1 MEDFLQQLNPQQ
13 LAAVKYDDGPSLVIA
28 GAGSGKTRVL
38 TNKIMYLVKNG
49 HDPRRIMALTFTN
62 KAANEMRE
70 RIAGL
75 IGLVEASKLWMG
87 TFHSV
92 FLRIL
97 HSNAE
102 RICFTPN
109 FTIYDTSDSKSLIKT
124 VIKDMQ
130 LDEKDYPANVVA
142 SIISRAKNSL
152 VSPTDYMRDT
162 ALVSRDNAVKR
173 PMVGEIYSKY
183 WSRCRAANAMDFDD
197 ILFYTNILL
206 RDHPDVL
213 ERYQDYFTYILV
225 DEYQDTNFAQHLI
238 VSQLCK
244 KHRNLCV
251 VGDDAQSIYSF
262 RGANIRNILSLPK
275 QYPDMKMFK
284 LEQNYRSTK
293 NILNAANSLIAKNK
307 EQIQKNIFSDNP
319 TGGKIPV
326 IEAFSDYEESYIVA
340 NKLIEIKMLQGGSY
354 EDFAILY
361 RTNAQSRV
369 LEESLRKRNI
379 PYRIYGGLSFYQHK
393 EIKDALCYFRVAV
406 NPDDDEALR
415 RIINFPARGIGE
427 KTLLKLRQCAVEG
440 NVSMWEVIDNLND
453 YPTGLNS
460 GAVKK
465 LDSFKNLVRQF
476 IDKNADGANAYEMG
490 SLIFSST
497 KILSSLYTDN
507 TPENIS
513 KQENLNELLS
523 AMQQFVDTHLEEG
536 AQNVGLY
543 DFLSEVS
550 LATDQDTKGED
561 NLPRVTLMTV
571 HAAKGLEFR
580 NVIIVGVEDELF
592 PSIHSSGST
601 AEIEEERRL
610 LYVAITRAQENCVM
624 TYAKSRYINGQ
635 TRLCSRSRFI
645 SDIDPDLLKM
655 SVSNSVEKTVEP
667 HDKFR
672 PSVPVFNMPKIREL
686 KPISEVQSTAKSN
699 SQPSQNNAQQLKEGM
714 RIRHDRFGE
723 GVILKVDQQGNDEK
737 IEVRFRNVE
746 TKTLLVK
753 FAKFTIIE

>member
-162 ALVSRDNAVKR
+162 ALVRRDNAVKR

-427 KTLLKLRQCAVEG
+427 KTLLKLRQCAMEG

-465 LDSFKNLVRQF
+465 LDSFK
-476 IDKNADGANAYEMG
+476 
-490 SLIFSST
+490 
-497 KILSSLYTDN
+497 
-507 TPENIS
+507 
-513 KQENLNELLS
+513 
-523 AMQQFVDTHLEEG
+523 
-536 AQNVGLY
+536 
-543 DFLSEVS
+543 
-550 LATDQDTKGED
+550 
-561 NLPRVTLMTV
+561 
-571 HAAKGLEFR
+571 
-580 NVIIVGVEDELF
+580 
-592 PSIHSSGST
+592 
-601 AEIEEERRL
+601 
-610 LYVAITRAQENCVM
+610 
-624 TYAKSRYINGQ
+624 KSRRGTPYESPG
-635 TRLCSRSRFI
+635 
-645 SDIDPDLLKM
+645 
-655 SVSNSVEKTVEP
+655 
-667 HDKFR
+667 FR
-672 PSVPVFNMPKIREL
+672 P
-686 KPISEVQSTAKSN
+686 
-699 SQPSQNNAQQLKEGM
+699 
-714 RIRHDRFGE
+714 RIR
-723 GVILKVDQQGNDEK
+723 K
-737 IEVRFRNVE
+737 
-746 TKTLLVK
+746 
-753 FAKFTIIE
+753 

>member
-102 RICFTPN
+102 RIGFTPN
-109 FTIYDTSDSKSLIKT
+109 FTIYDASDSKSLIKT

-244 KHRNLCV
+244 KHRNFCV

-340 NKLIEIKMLQGGSY
+340 NKLMEIKMLQGGSY

-369 LEESLRKRNI
+369 
-379 PYRIYGGLSFYQHK
+379 
-393 EIKDALCYFRVAV
+393 
-406 NPDDDEALR
+406 
-415 RIINFPARGIGE
+415 
-427 KTLLKLRQCAVEG
+427 
-440 NVSMWEVIDNLND
+440 
-453 YPTGLNS
+453 
-460 GAVKK
+460 
-465 LDSFKNLVRQF
+465 
-476 IDKNADGANAYEMG
+476 
-490 SLIFSST
+490 
-497 KILSSLYTDN
+497 
-507 TPENIS
+507 
-513 KQENLNELLS
+513 
-523 AMQQFVDTHLEEG
+523 
-536 AQNVGLY
+536 
-543 DFLSEVS
+543 
-550 LATDQDTKGED
+550 
-561 NLPRVTLMTV
+561 
-571 HAAKGLEFR
+571 
-580 NVIIVGVEDELF
+580 
-592 PSIHSSGST
+592 
-601 AEIEEERRL
+601 
-610 LYVAITRAQENCVM
+610 
-624 TYAKSRYINGQ
+624 
-635 TRLCSRSRFI
+635 
-645 SDIDPDLLKM
+645 
-655 SVSNSVEKTVEP
+655 
-667 HDKFR
+667 
-672 PSVPVFNMPKIREL
+672 
-686 KPISEVQSTAKSN
+686 
-699 SQPSQNNAQQLKEGM
+699 
-714 RIRHDRFGE
+714 
-723 GVILKVDQQGNDEK
+723 
-737 IEVRFRNVE
+737 
-746 TKTLLVK
+746 
-753 FAKFTIIE
+753 

>member
-13 LAAVKYDDGPSLVIA
+13 LAAVKYDNGPSLVIA

-75 IGLVEASKLWMG
+75 IGLAEASKLWMG

-102 RICFTPN
+102 RIGFTPN
-109 FTIYDTSDSKSLIKT
+109 FTIYDASDSKSLIKT

-152 VSPTDYMRDT
+152 VSPADYMRDT
-162 ALVSRDNAVKR
+162 TLVNRDNAVKR
-173 PMVGEIYSKY
+173 PLVGEIYSKY
-183 WSRCRAANAMDFDD
+183 WSRCQAANAMDFDD

-206 RDHPDVL
+206 RDHTDVL

-275 QYPDMKMFK
+275 QYPDMKLFK

-293 NILNAANSLIAKNK
+293 NILNAANSLISKNK
-307 EQIQKNIFSDNP
+307 EQIEKKIFSDNP
-319 TGGKIPV
+319 TGNKIPV

-340 NKLIEIKMLQGGSY
+340 NKLLEIKMLQGGSF

-406 NPDDDEALR
+406 NPHDDEALR

-427 KTLLKLRQCAVEG
+427 KTLLKLRQCAVDG
-440 NVSMWEVIDNLND
+440 NVSMGEVIANLSN
-453 YPTGLNS
+453 YSTGLNA

-465 LDSFKNLVRQF
+465 LESFKTLVQQF
-476 IDKNADGANAYEMG
+476 IDKNEEGANAYEMG
-490 SLIFSST
+490 CLIFSST

-536 AQNVGLY
+536 SQNIGLY

-550 LATDQDTKGED
+550 LATDQDAKGED
-561 NLPRVTLMTV
+561 NQPRVTLMTV

-592 PSIHSSGST
+592 PSIHSSGNQ

-655 SVSNSVEKTVEP
+655 SVSNSTEKKAENHNSSRSFVPSFSSPKLRDLKPVSEARNIARSTP
-667 HDKFR
+667 ASTSQN
-672 PSVPVFNMPKIREL
+672 SVP
-686 KPISEVQSTAKSN
+686 
-699 SQPSQNNAQQLKEGM
+699 LKEGM

-723 GVILKVDQQGNDEK
+723 GVILKVDQQGSDEK

-753 FAKFTIIE
+753 FAKFTILE

>member
-102 RICFTPN
+102 RIGFSPN
-109 FTIYDTSDSKSLIKT
+109 FTIYDASDSKSLIKT

-152 VSPTDYMRDT
+152 VSPADYMRDT

-427 KTLLKLRQCAVEG
+427 KTLLKLRQCAMEG

-536 AQNVGLY
+536 AQNIGLY

-655 SVSNSVEKTVEP
+655 SVSNSIEKTVEP

-672 PSVPVFNMPKIREL
+672 PSVPAFSMPKAREL
-686 KPISEVQSTAKSN
+686 KPISEVQSTVKSD
-699 SQPSQNNAQQLKEGM
+699 SQSSQNKAQLKEGM